1 MTAEHEIWF
10 ARGVRL
16 QQNGALEESVAAYRE
31 ALRVRPVF
39 PEALSNVAA
48 ALRALRRLD
57 QAHSSAT
64 QALTLRPAYPR
75 ALNNR
80 GLIALDAG
88 QGAAAVADFQR
99 ALALEPR
106 FPEALHNLATALMQL
121 KRYAEAHRSR

>member
-48 ALRALRRLD
+48 ALRSSRVSLRRSTISRP
-57 QAHSSAT
+57 HSCSSNAT
-64 QALTLRPAYPR
+64 PR
-75 ALNNR
+75 RVPRMRSSR
-80 GLIALDAG
+80 G
-88 QGAAAVADFQR
+88 
-99 ALALEPR
+99 
-106 FPEALHNLATALMQL
+106 
-121 KRYAEAHRSR
+121 